1 MAMVEVDGSSLLM
14 DSQPMMFG
22 LVRVGSHLAMSL
34 HLSSEP
40 GELLQWLSAMMRA
53 L

>member
-34 HLSSEP
+34 HLSSE
-40 GELLQWLSAMMRA
+40 LLQWLSAMMTA